1 MYLKLH
7 TFANTRVSLVKI
19 ELKLW
24 AINIFTKIFFSKTVL
39 SKFALLFMSVLVVT
53 RRDEIE
59 EIIIQALG
67 HPERR
72 NIIEILGTSKE
83 NVSYSEV
90 LGDIGLNTGKMNY
103 HLKLLEGL
111 IERDKNRRYTLT
123 PIGKKAFMIL
133 NSMTTDLENGYEEY
147 LRKVNLRQNSGILRL
162 ANIWYAVFA
171 LLSLS
176 AVAGL
181 WVFIDTA
188 IGAGALSSSSM
199 FYVYGVLA
207 ITILG
212 LFYMRGWVRKNAESV
227 QDFVDKITGKLNK
240 R

>member
-1 MYLKLH
+1 M
-7 TFANTRVSLVKI
+7 T
-19 ELKLW
+19 
-24 AINIFTKIFFSKTVL
+24 
-39 SKFALLFMSVLVVT
+39 VT

-83 NVSYSEV
+83 NVSYSEI
-90 LGDIGLNTGKMNY
+90 LGEIGLNTGKMNY
-103 HLKLLEGL
+103 HLKLLEGV
-111 IERDKNRRYTLT
+111 IERDKNRRYSLT
-123 PIGKKAFMIL
+123 PIGKKAFVIL
-133 NSMTTDLENGYEEY
+133 NSMTTDLENGYEDY
-147 LRKVNLRQNSGILRL
+147 LGKVKLSHNSGILRL
-162 ANIWYAVFA
+162 ANIWYAVIA

-181 WVFIDTA
+181 WVFVDTA
-188 IGAGALSSSSM
+188 IRVGEFSSSSM
-199 FYVYGVLA
+199 LIVYGLLA

-212 LFYMRGWVRKNAESV
+212 LFFLRGWVRKQAESV
-227 QDFVDKITGKLNK
+227 QDFVDKIMGKLTK